1 MHVTLVAGTVTP
13 PHANAAQDARGGEGH
28 VDPHV
33 ARMLRCSGALAQVL
47 RCFRWERERWA
58 CDWSSA
64 KSNRYAYFLFV
75 FHLFAYSARSQR
87 AYLCIHPMSCPVH
100 KIKKRTELTKV
111 FFLPNF
117 LPCMYLSDFRF
128 CQQLSRSCSDFNVE
142 ELRLLCIVLP
152 VHRDFVNYLSLLTE
166 ILKYTWGVYYFILFY
181 KRLTNYFP
189 DLNTRLINILFII

>member
-1 MHVTLVAGTVTP
+1 
-13 PHANAAQDARGGEGH
+13 
-28 VDPHV
+28 
-33 ARMLRCSGALAQVL
+33 MLRCARPGAQV
-47 RCFRWERERWA
+47 FQVGTWA
-58 CDWSSA
+58 LSVWLKQRQV
-64 KSNRYAYFLFV
+64 KSLCLFLVCLSFV
-75 FHLFAYSARSQR
+75 CLFRSQPKGLPV
-87 AYLCIHPMSCPVH
+87 YPSHVLSCTQN
-100 KIKKRTELTKV
+100 KKRTELTKV